1 MLIAHKDHNN
11 IIGLYVYSVNVMT
24 HAIASEAGHS
34 NQGTFEPITP
44 AFVWFGPG
52 VPFMY
57 TELLARTIFF
67 TRTPIVFLSL
77 VYVPN

>member
-1 MLIAHKDHNN
+1 MPNN
-11 IIGLYVYSVNVMT
+11 IIQVYSVNVMT

-34 NQGTFEPITP
+34 NQGAFEPITP

-52 VPFMY
+52 VPFMC
-57 TELLARTIFF
+57 TELLALTIFF
-67 TRTPIVFLSL
+67 ARAPIVFLSL